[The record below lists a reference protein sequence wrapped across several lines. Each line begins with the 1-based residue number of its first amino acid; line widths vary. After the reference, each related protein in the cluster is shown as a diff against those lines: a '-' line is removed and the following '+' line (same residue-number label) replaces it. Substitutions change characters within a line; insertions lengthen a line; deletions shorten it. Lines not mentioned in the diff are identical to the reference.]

1 MKLHVWLL
9 LVLLAIPQAGHGETL
24 ASPDEHIEGLLILH
38 SRTLS
43 RQYPRLVLDLPQT
56 VLFAGDSIMEE
67 LGPALAQML
76 AGKKNLKL
84 VQAGRSSTGL
94 CRPDFYDWPKAMRT
108 LMRSEQPRTVVICI
122 GTNDDQTVAD
132 AGVRHQFISPRWQ
145 VAYRHKV
152 EEIINII
159 DGYGGTSIW
168 VSPPIMGPD
177 ALRPRVFAIREVIRQ
192 TCESRNVPFI
202 DIWPTLADAN
212 GNFQYSFIAPGGK
225 TITLRTRD
233 GVHIAPAGN
242 KILAKAVLPHL
253 ERMLQTTTV
262 PEVYNSAPE
271 NSPGQ

>member
-1 MKLHVWLL
+1 MKLQVWLL
-9 LVLLAIPQAGHGETL
+9 LVLLALPLVARGETL
-24 ASPDEHIEGLLILH
+24 ASPDEGIEGLLILH

-43 RQYPRLVLDLPQT
+43 RQYPRLVLDMPQT

-67 LGPALAQML
+67 LGPVLAQML
-76 AGKKNLKL
+76 AGRKSLKL

-94 CRPDFYDWPKAMRT
+94 CRPDFYDWPKAMRS
-108 LMRSEQPRTVVICI
+108 LMRAEQPRTVVICI
-122 GTNDDQTVAD
+122 GTNDDQTVSD

-145 VAYRHKV
+145 QAYRHKV
-152 EEIINII
+152 EEIINIVEE
-159 DGYGGTSIW
+159 YGGASIW

-192 TCESRNVPFI
+192 ACENRNVPFI

-212 GNFQYSFIAPGGK
+212 GNFQYSLIAPGGK
-225 TITLRTRD
+225 TVTLRTRD

-253 ERMLQTTTV
+253 ERMLTTSQTETPTPLPETV
-262 PEVYNSAPE
+262 S
-271 NSPGQ
+271 GQ

>member
-1 MKLHVWLL
+1 M
-9 LVLLAIPQAGHGETL
+9 LVLLAVPQTLRCETL
-24 ASPDEHIEGLLILH
+24 ALPDEDIEGLLILH

-43 RQYPRLVLDLPQT
+43 RQFPRLVLDMPQT

-108 LMRSEQPRTVVICI
+108 FMRAEHPKTVVICI

-145 VAYRHKV
+145 LAYRHKV
-152 EEIINII
+152 EELINII
-159 DGYGGTSIW
+159 EEYGGASIW
-168 VSPPIMGPD
+168 VSPPIMGPN

-192 TCESRNVPFI
+192 TCEARNVPFI

-212 GNFQYSFIAPGGK
+212 GNFQYSLIAPGGK

-242 KILAKAVLPHL
+242 KILARAVLPHL
-253 ERMLQTTTV
+253 ENMLQTSNPQNIST
-262 PEVYNSAPE
+262 PEPE
-271 NSPGQ
+271 TLLGQ

>member
-1 MKLHVWLL
+1 MLALL
-9 LVLLAIPQAGHGETL
+9 TVPQILRAETL
-24 ASPDEHIEGLLILH
+24 ALPDEGIEGLLILH

-43 RQYPRLVLDLPQT
+43 RQFPRLVLDMPQT

-94 CRPDFYDWPKAMRT
+94 CRPDFYDWPKAMRAF
-108 LMRSEQPRTVVICI
+108 MRSEHPKTVVICI
-122 GTNDDQTVAD
+122 GTNDDQTVSD

-145 VAYRHKV
+145 LAYRHKV
-152 EEIINII
+152 EEIISII

-225 TITLRTRD
+225 TIKLRTRD
-233 GVHIAPAGN
+233 GVHIAPEGN
-242 KILAKAVLPHL
+242 KILAKTVLPYL
-253 ERMLQTTTV
+253 ESILQITAQPKGYTPPLKNTQ
-262 PEVYNSAPE
+262 
-271 NSPGQ
+271 GQ

>member
-1 MKLHVWLL
+1 MKLLVCLL
-9 LVLLAIPQAGHGETL
+9 LVLLAVPQTLRCETL
-24 ASPDEHIEGLLILH
+24 ALPDEDIEGLLILH

-43 RQYPRLVLDLPQT
+43 RQFPRLVLDMPQT

-108 LMRSEQPRTVVICI
+108 FMRAEHPKTVVICI

-145 VAYRHKV
+145 LAYRHKV
-152 EEIINII
+152 EELINII
-159 DGYGGTSIW
+159 EEYGGASIW
-168 VSPPIMGPD
+168 VSPPIMGPN

-192 TCESRNVPFI
+192 TCEARNVPFI

-212 GNFQYSFIAPGGK
+212 GNFQYSLIAPGGK

-242 KILAKAVLPHL
+242 KILARAVLPHL
-253 ERMLQTTTV
+253 ENMLQTSNPQNIST
-262 PEVYNSAPE
+262 PEPE
-271 NSPGQ
+271 TLLGQ

>member
-1 MKLHVWLL
+1 MKLLVCLL
-9 LVLLAIPQAGHGETL
+9 LVLLAVPQILRAETL
-24 ASPDEHIEGLLILH
+24 ALPNEDIEGLLILH

-43 RQYPRLVLDLPQT
+43 RQFPRLVLDMPQT

-108 LMRSEQPRTVVICI
+108 FMRAEHPKTVVICI

-145 VAYRHKV
+145 LAYRHKV
-152 EEIINII
+152 EELINII
-159 DGYGGTSIW
+159 EEYGGASIW
-168 VSPPIMGPD
+168 VSPPIMGPN

-192 TCESRNVPFI
+192 TCEARNVPFI

-212 GNFQYSFIAPGGK
+212 GNFQYSLIAPGGK

-242 KILAKAVLPHL
+242 KILARAVLPHL
-253 ERMLQTTTV
+253 ESMLQTSNPQNISI
-262 PEVYNSAPE
+262 PEPE
-271 NSPGQ
+271 TQQGQ

>member
-1 MKLHVWLL
+1 MKLRVWLL
-9 LVLLAIPQAGHGETL
+9 LVLLAVPQAGHAETL
-24 ASPDEHIEGLLILH
+24 ATPDEHIEGLLILH

-94 CRPDFYDWPKAMRT
+94 CRPDYYDWPKAMRA
-108 LMRSEQPRTVVICI
+108 LMRSEQPKTVVICI

-145 VAYRHKV
+145 QAYRHKV
-152 EEIINII
+152 EELINII
-159 DGYGGTSIW
+159 EKSGGTSIW
-168 VSPPIMGPD
+168 VSPPIMGPA

-202 DIWPTLADAN
+202 DIWPTLADVN

-225 TITLRTRD
+225 TVTLRTKD

-253 ERMLQTTTV
+253 ERMLLTTSL

-271 NSPGQ
+271 NTQGQ

>member
-9 LVLLAIPQAGHGETL
+9 LVLLAVPQAGHGETL

-202 DIWPTLADAN
+202 DIWPTLADAH

-253 ERMLQTTTV
+253 ERMLQTTSL
-262 PEVYNSAPE
+262 PEVYNSTPE

>member
-1 MKLHVWLL
+1 MKLLVCLL
-9 LVLLAIPQAGHGETL
+9 LVLLAVPQILRAETL
-24 ASPDEHIEGLLILH
+24 ALPDEDIEGLLILH

-43 RQYPRLVLDLPQT
+43 RQFPRLVLDMPQT

-94 CRPDFYDWPKAMRT
+94 CRPDFYDWPKAMRAF
-108 LMRSEQPRTVVICI
+108 MRSEHPKTVVICI
-122 GTNDDQTVAD
+122 GTNDDQTVSD

-145 VAYRHKV
+145 QAYRHKV

-159 DGYGGTSIW
+159 EEYGGISIW
-168 VSPPIMGPD
+168 VSPPIMGPN

-192 TCESRNVPFI
+192 TCEARNVPFI

-212 GNFQYSFIAPGGK
+212 GNFQYSLIAPGGK
-225 TITLRTRD
+225 TITLRARD

-253 ERMLQTTTV
+253 ENMLQTSTPPDISTI
-262 PEVYNSAPE
+262 APE
-271 NSPGQ
+271 ELPGQ

>member
-9 LVLLAIPQAGHGETL
+9 LVLLSVPQAGHGETL
-24 ASPDEHIEGLLILH
+24 ASSADHIDGLLILH
-38 SRTLS
+38 SRSLS
-43 RQYPRLVLDLPQT
+43 RQYPRIVLDLPQT

-108 LMRSEQPRTVVICI
+108 FMRSEHPQTVVICI
-122 GTNDDQTVAD
+122 GTNDDQTVSD
-132 AGVRHQFISPRWQ
+132 GGVRHQFISPRWQ
-145 VAYRHKV
+145 LAYRHKV
-152 EEIINII
+152 EELINII
-159 DGYGGTSIW
+159 EEHGGASVW
-168 VSPPIMGPD
+168 VSPPIMGPN

-192 TCESRNVPFI
+192 TCEARNVPFI

-212 GNFQYSFIAPGGK
+212 GNFQYSLIAPGGK
-225 TITLRTRD
+225 TITLRARD

-253 ERMLQTTTV
+253 ESMLQTSNPQNISI
-262 PEVYNSAPE
+262 PEPE
-271 NSPGQ
+271 TLPGQ

>member
-9 LVLLAIPQAGHGETL
+9 LVLLAVPQAGHGETL

-262 PEVYNSAPE
+262 PEVYNSTPE

>member
-9 LVLLAIPQAGHGETL
+9 LVLLSVPQAGHGETP
-24 ASPDEHIEGLLILH
+24 ASSADHIDGLLILH
-38 SRTLS
+38 SRSIS

-76 AGKKNLKL
+76 AGKKTLKL

-94 CRPDFYDWPKAMRT
+94 CRPDFYDWPKAMRA
-108 LMRSEQPRTVVICI
+108 LMRSEHPRTVVICI
-122 GTNDDQTVAD
+122 GANDDQTVAD

-152 EEIINII
+152 EELINII
-159 DGYGGTSIW
+159 EEYGGISIW

-177 ALRPRVFAIREVIRQ
+177 TLRPRVFAIKEVIRQ
-192 TCESRNVPFI
+192 TCESKNVPFI
-202 DIWPTLADAN
+202 DIWPTLADTE

-225 TITLRTRD
+225 TIKLRTRD
-233 GVHIAPAGN
+233 GVHIAPEGN
-242 KILAKAVLPHL
+242 KILAKTVLPYL
-253 ERMLQTTTV
+253 ESILQITAQPKGYTPPLKNTQ
-262 PEVYNSAPE
+262 
-271 NSPGQ
+271 GQ

>member
-1 MKLHVWLL
+1 MKLQVWLL
-9 LVLLAIPQAGHGETL
+9 LVLLALPLVAHGQTM
-24 ASPDEHIEGLLILH
+24 ASPDEGIEGLLILH

-76 AGKKNLKL
+76 AGKKGLKL

-94 CRPDFYDWPKAMRT
+94 CRPDFYDWPKAMRS
-108 LMRSEQPRTVVICI
+108 LMRAEQPRTVVICI
-122 GTNDDQTVAD
+122 GTNDDQTVSD

-145 VAYRHKV
+145 QAYRHKV
-152 EEIINII
+152 EEIINIVEE
-159 DGYGGTSIW
+159 YGGASIW

-192 TCESRNVPFI
+192 ACENRNVPFI

-212 GNFQYSFIAPGGK
+212 GNFQYSLIAPGGK
-225 TITLRTRD
+225 TVALRTRD

-253 ERMLQTTTV
+253 ERMLQPPSQPEMPTPLPETV
-262 PEVYNSAPE
+262 S
-271 NSPGQ
+271 GQ

>member
-1 MKLHVWLL
+1 MKLQVWLL
-9 LVLLAIPQAGHGETL
+9 LVLLALPLAARGQTL
-24 ASPDEHIEGLLILH
+24 ASPDEGIEGLLILH

-43 RQYPRLVLDLPQT
+43 RQYPRLVLDMPQT

-67 LGPALAQML
+67 LGPVLAQML
-76 AGKKNLKL
+76 AGRKSLKL

-94 CRPDFYDWPKAMRT
+94 CRPDFYDWPKAMRS
-108 LMRSEQPRTVVICI
+108 LMRAEQPRTVVICI
-122 GTNDDQTVAD
+122 GTNDDQTVSD

-145 VAYRHKV
+145 QAYRHKV
-152 EEIINII
+152 EEIINIVEE
-159 DGYGGTSIW
+159 YGGASIW

-192 TCESRNVPFI
+192 ACENRNVPFI

-212 GNFQYSFIAPGGK
+212 GNFQYSLIAPGGK
-225 TITLRTRD
+225 TVTLRTRD

-253 ERMLQTTTV
+253 ERMLHPPSQPEMPTPLPETV
-262 PEVYNSAPE
+262 S
-271 NSPGQ
+271 GQ

>member
-1 MKLHVWLL
+1 MKLLVCLL
-9 LVLLAIPQAGHGETL
+9 LALLTVPQILRAETL
-24 ASPDEHIEGLLILH
+24 ALPDEDIEGLLILH

-43 RQYPRLVLDLPQT
+43 RQFPRLVLDMPQT

-94 CRPDFYDWPKAMRT
+94 CRPDFYDWPKAMRAF
-108 LMRSEQPRTVVICI
+108 MRSEHPKTVVICI
-122 GTNDDQTVAD
+122 GTNDDQTVSD

-145 VAYRHKV
+145 LAYRHKV
-152 EEIINII
+152 EELINII
-159 DGYGGTSIW
+159 EEYGGASIW
-168 VSPPIMGPD
+168 VSPPIMGPN

-192 TCESRNVPFI
+192 TCEARNVPFI

-212 GNFQYSFIAPGGK
+212 GNFQYSLIAPGGK
-225 TITLRTRD
+225 TITLRARD

-253 ERMLQTTTV
+253 ENMLQTSTPPDISTTE
-262 PEVYNSAPE
+262 PETL
-271 NSPGQ
+271 PGQ

>member
-1 MKLHVWLL
+1 MKLHVCLL
-9 LVLLAIPQAGHGETL
+9 LVMLAVPQAVSGETL
-24 ASPDEHIEGLLILH
+24 ASPAGDIEGLLILH

-43 RQYPRLVLDLPQT
+43 RQYPRLVLDMPQT

-67 LGPALAQML
+67 LGPALALML

-94 CRPDFYDWPKAMRT
+94 CRPDFYDWPKAMRAF
-108 LMRSEQPRTVVICI
+108 MCAEQPRTVVICI
-122 GTNDDQTVAD
+122 GTNDDQTVSD

-145 VAYRHKV
+145 QAYRHKV

-159 DGYGGTSIW
+159 EEYGGISIW
-168 VSPPIMGPD
+168 VSPPIMGPN

-192 TCESRNVPFI
+192 TCDNRNVPFI

-212 GNFQYSFIAPGGK
+212 GNFQYSLIAPGGK
-225 TITLRTRD
+225 TVTLRARD

-242 KILAKAVLPHL
+242 TILAKAVLPHL
-253 ERMLQTTTV
+253 ERMLQTTNLPAMHDPQ
-262 PEVYNSAPE
+262 PESTPD
-271 NSPGQ
+271 Q